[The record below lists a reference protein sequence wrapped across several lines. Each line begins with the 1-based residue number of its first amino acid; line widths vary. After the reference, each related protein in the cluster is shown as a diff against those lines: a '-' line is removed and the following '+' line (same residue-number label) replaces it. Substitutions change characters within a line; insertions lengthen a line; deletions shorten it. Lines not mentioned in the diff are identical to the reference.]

1 MGVIARQTIKS
12 STVGYLAAVV
22 GTINTFFIYT
32 LCFDAAELGRFRY
45 VQEAGLVLAGFF
57 SLGITNVIVRFF
69 PDFRDDESKHR
80 GFLGFIMLVL
90 LGGIAV
96 FLCLYGITFQ
106 WWPPEFKDN
115 FWYIFFFRLP
125 LFI

>member
-12 STVGYLAAVV
+12 STVGYFAAVV

-57 SLGITNVIVRFF
+57 SLGISNVIVRFF
-69 PDFRDDESKHR
+69 PYF
-80 GFLGFIMLVL
+80 
-90 LGGIAV
+90 
-96 FLCLYGITFQ
+96 
-106 WWPPEFKDN
+106 
-115 FWYIFFFRLP
+115 
-125 LFI
+125 